1 MNRKSISIFGLG
13 YVGSVTSAC
22 LADIG
27 HKVIGVDI
35 NTDKVDQI
43 NKGLSPIVESGL
55 SDLINKGVHS
65 KNLMATKDPLYAIN
79 NTDISFI
86 AVGTPSNS
94 NGSLDISYVEAI
106 LKDIGSMLKD
116 KKSKHTIIIRS
127 TVLPSSCEK
136 KLIPLLESSS
146 GLNVGEDIGFVFNPE
161 FLREGTAIYD
171 FYNPPKTVIG
181 CNSIEDGN
189 IVSEIYSFLDAP
201 EFITSINT
209 AEMVKYADNAFHATK
224 VVFGNEIGAISKSL
238 NINSHEVMQIFCS
251 DTKLNISSYYLK
263 PGFAFGG
270 SCLPKDVRALSFMA
284 KDKSISTPMIDSLLD
299 SNNQHINRAFSVIKK
314 YRDSKIGFLGFSFKD
329 GTDDIRESPIISL
342 IEICFKNNFDIKV
355 HDPNINIDKL
365 VGTNK
370 DYLEGSQF
378 NIRENF
384 IENIK
389 EFLSVCDLIIIGNPN
404 KDFIDLIVEN
414 TKDQLIFDLVGLDFN
429 GSIDDRYIGFCW

>member
-35 NTDKVDQI
+35 NTNKVDQI

-65 KNLMATKDPLYAIN
+65 KNLIATKDPLYAIN

-329 GTDDIRESPIISL
+329 GTDDTRESPIISL

-355 HDPNINIDKL
+355 HDPNIKIDKL